1 MTPVNSARRLL
12 STLLLALA
20 FVSVSG
26 CATTGE
32 GIDWS
37 GPDPLERANRGVFA
51 FNERLDRWLLEPASK
66 AWDFVLPDVAQTSLA
81 DFFGHLNMPIVLAN
95 DVLQGKPI
103 AAVED
108 LARITHNTVFGFGGF
123 YDIATHLGI
132 PENEEDF
139 GQTLGYYG
147 VPPGPY
153 LMVPILGPYSLR
165 DGIGEIIDTTATG
178 YLYSPIW
185 QSAETLNF
193 STGELWGVSIGQK
206 GLELLNLRTIFDEE
220 LEESRKDAFDY
231 YIFVRNAYLQNR
243 AAKVADQTGAPAI
256 DEDDLYFFE
265 DDFEEGEEEEDYDG
279 F

>member
-243 AAKVADQTGAPAI
+243 AAKVADQTDAPVI

-265 DDFEEGEEEEDYDG
+265 DDFEEGEEEEDYDD